1 MSRAFLALYARDVRL
16 ALRQGADAAMALA
29 FFLIAAALFPL
40 GLGPSLDTLGR
51 IAPGVVWVLALLS
64 VILSLDR
71 LFQADHEDGTLEL
84 IALNPH
90 PLFLL
95 VLAKVAAHWT
105 TTGLPLI
112 LLSPAI
118 ALMLN
123 LGEAGYLPL
132 IIGLLLGT
140 PALSLIG
147 AIGAALS
154 LGARRAGVLTALLV
168 LPLTVPVLI
177 FGVGAVEA
185 AILGLPVAP
194 HLALQGAV
202 LAGALVLAPWA
213 AGAAIRQAVQ

>member
-1 MSRAFLALYARDVRL
+1 MIRAFLALYARDLRL

-29 FFLIAAALFPL
+29 FFLIAASLFPL

-71 LFQADHEDGTLEL
+71 LFQADHEDGGLEL
-84 IALNPH
+84 IVLNPH
-90 PLFLL
+90 PLYLL

-112 LLSPAI
+112 VLAPAI

-123 LGEAGYLPL
+123 LNEAGYLPL
-132 IIGLLLGT
+132 IAGLLLGT

-147 AIGAALS
+147 SIGAALS

-185 AILGLPVAP
+185 AILGLPMAP

-202 LAGALVLAPWA
+202 LAGALALAPWA
-213 AGAAIRQAVQ
+213 AAAAIRQAVQ